1 MAGMTAALSGANLV
15 TPTSQR
21 RREGRRKGEGRGEVG
36 RGERGEEQQASCMLP
51 VRQHPGGTVN
61 PPGESSRGPDTAR
74 V

>member
-15 TPTSQR
+15 IPTSQR
-21 RREGRRKGEGRGEVG
+21 RREGRRKGEGRGGVG
-36 RGERGEEQQASCMLP
+36 GGEAGEEQQASHLLP
-51 VRQHPGGTVN
+51 VGQHPGGTAN

>member
-15 TPTSQR
+15 TLTSQR
-21 RREGRRKGEGRGEVG
+21 RREGRRKGDGRGEVEG
-36 RGERGEEQQASCMLP
+36 GEAGEEQQASCLLP
-51 VRQHPGGTVN
+51 VRQHPGGPVN

>member
-15 TPTSQR
+15 IPTSQR
-21 RREGRRKGEGRGEVG
+21 RREGRGGVGGGEA
-36 RGERGEEQQASCMLP
+36 GEEQQASRLLP
-51 VRQHPGGTVN
+51 VRQHPGGTAN